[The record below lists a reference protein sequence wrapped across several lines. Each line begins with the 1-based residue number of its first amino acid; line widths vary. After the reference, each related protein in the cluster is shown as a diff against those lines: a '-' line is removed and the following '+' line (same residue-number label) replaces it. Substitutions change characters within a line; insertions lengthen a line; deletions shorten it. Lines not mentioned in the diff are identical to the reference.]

1 MTEMTLAATEWKN
14 TDWAHDKTL
23 CQSTGKPV
31 ELDIDIAHF
40 TEKLASYNPEALVQ
54 MKKIIW
60 EGTDDWDTCAEKAVS
75 GELVLSDFTK
85 ALNQFK
91 K

>member
-1 MTEMTLAATEWKN
+1 MEKYRL
-14 TDWAHDKTL
+14 AHDKGL
-23 CQSTGKPV
+23 YAKVLANQV

-60 EGTDDWDTCAEKAVS
+60 EGTMIGIHYC
-75 GELVLSDFTK
+75 
-85 ALNQFK
+85 
-91 K
+91 